1 MAAAKTPANVI
12 KDGVKVEGYVQNG
25 TTYDKSGNKVTGDF
39 TTQVGNKV
47 FVHTDGSDGGS
58 SKQVASNATTDKVQI
73 TQGGKEVVGG
83 YVESGKSYDANG
95 NRITGSLT
103 TTVGD
108 KEYNSGTGGDGTYEQ
123 DCASNPNAPSSLS
136 QIPGDKLSYGTVYVD
151 GVKKENVPLYD
162 GVFYDA
168 ASGKPM
174 TDLHTG
180 SGVLNSSEYKKYYEI
195 GADGKQTAYFTKKPT
210 SSSSSSSDDDYYEPD
225 EPVYV
230 PVYYPP
236 PKLSFDEPFPT
247 FSSKLK
253 KVVKYNYYFGLDMVE
268 AKKVLTEKNS
278 CWVSQLIYVGKL
290 QESEYLQLDVS
301 YFQHENSNIEFYI
314 IDGEKEIPIVPIN
327 DSSIDNESLFAGIEP
342 RFLIDSAHPIVVKNN
357 NNSCNRTYR
366 EVIDQSV
373 LWKNT
378 NDRFEYTI
386 SYTPIAESWKYRPI
400 NSEVAI
406 KAIIRYWDI
415 GEYSPY
421 IKEISLRKY
430 IKGGLYE

>member
-1 MAAAKTPANVI
+1 MAAVKSPATVV
-12 KDGVKVEGYVQNG
+12 KDGVKLEGAYVQNG
-25 TTYDKSGNKVTGDF
+25 TTYDKNGSKVDGNF
-39 TTQVGNKV
+39 STQVGGKV
-47 FVHTDGSDGGS
+47 FVHTDDSSGGS
-58 SKQVASNATTDKVQI
+58 SKQVASNATTNNVQI

-83 YVESGKSYDANG
+83 YVENGKSYDANG
-95 NRITGSLT
+95 NRITESFT
-103 TTVGD
+103 TNIGD
-108 KEYNSGTGGDGTYEQ
+108 KEFNSGKGGDGTYEQ
-123 DCASNPNAPSSLS
+123 DCASNPNAPSNLS
-136 QIPGDKLSYGTVYVD
+136 QIPTDKLAYGTVYVD

-162 GVFYDA
+162 GVFYDSA
-168 ASGKPM
+168 TGKPM
-174 TDLHTG
+174 TDMHTG
-180 SGVLNSSEYKKYYEI
+180 TGVLNSSEYKKYYEI
-195 GADGKQTAYFTKKPT
+195 GADGKQTAYFTKKTTT
-210 SSSSSSSDDDYYEPD
+210 SSSSSSDYYYDSE
-225 EPVYV
+225 ESVYK

-278 CWVSQLIYVGKL
+278 CWVSQLIHVGGF
-290 QESEYLQLDVS
+290 QESEYLQLDIS
-301 YFQHENSNIEFYI
+301 YFQDENSSIEFYI

-327 DSSIDNESLFAGIEP
+327 DSSITNESLFAGIEP
-342 RFLIDSAHPIVVKNN
+342 RFLIDSAYPVVVKNK

-373 LWKNT
+373 VWENT

-386 SYTPIAESWKYRPI
+386 SYTPIAESWKYKPI
-400 NSEVAI
+400 NSEIAI
-406 KAIIRYWDI
+406 KAVIRYWDI

-421 IKEISLRKY
+421 IKEVSLRKY